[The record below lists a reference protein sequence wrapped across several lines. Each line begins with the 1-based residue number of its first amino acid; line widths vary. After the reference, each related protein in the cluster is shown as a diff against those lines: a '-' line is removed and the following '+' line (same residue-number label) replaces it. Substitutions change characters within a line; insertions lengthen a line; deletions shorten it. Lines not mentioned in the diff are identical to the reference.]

1 LKEKSQHQK
10 LQELEKLQK
19 TLKKDLAK
27 SLLSVRSKLV
37 ETKKEAQM
45 KLEKK
50 EAQLRKS
57 EYEAKRKQKEAK
69 ILLEMKEKEA

>member
-1 LKEKSQHQK
+1 MK
-10 LQELEKLQK
+10 LQ
-19 TLKKDLAK
+19 
-27 SLLSVRSKLV
+27 
-37 ETKKEAQM
+37 
-45 KLEKK
+45 KK